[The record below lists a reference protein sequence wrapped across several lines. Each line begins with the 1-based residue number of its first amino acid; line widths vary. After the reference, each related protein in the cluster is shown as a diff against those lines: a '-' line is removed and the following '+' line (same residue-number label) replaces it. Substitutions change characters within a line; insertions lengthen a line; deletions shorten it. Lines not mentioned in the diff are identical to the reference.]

1 MKEKVL
7 MAIIVSMLLLQCGLI
22 QKLLGDKLG
31 FFCSNSFELVFS
43 VNLYTGKGGGSS
55 FYFQK
60 GMMTLIK
67 FLPLIQT
74 LLMNSHIKSLFA
86 TIQCLNNK
94 IYKDRSRD
102 FRNFQ
107 NFVG

>member
-7 MAIIVSMLLLQCGLI
+7 MAIIVGMLLLQCGLI

-60 GMMTLIK
+60 GVMTLIK
-67 FLPLIQT
+67 FLTSNPNTSNEFSYKKFI
-74 LLMNSHIKSLFA
+74 
-86 TIQCLNNK
+86 CNNPV
-94 IYKDRSRD
+94 SE
-102 FRNFQ
+102 Q
-107 NFVG
+107 